1 MNVKPLGERLL
12 ILIKTS
18 EEKTAGGIV
27 IPQTAQEKTQEGTV
41 VAVGNSSNI
50 TVKVGDRVLYD
61 KYAGTQLK
69 IDGKDHLIVKM
80 DDILAII
87 EWFLLKKKIKEAI

>member
-1 MNVKPLGERLL
+1 MNVKPLGDRLL
-12 ILIKTS
+12 ILIKTA

-41 VAVGNSSNI
+41 VAVGKSDNI

-69 IDGKDHLIVKM
+69 IDGKDHLILKM
-80 DDILAII
+80 DDVLAII
-87 EWFLLKKKIKEAI
+87 E

>member
-87 EWFLLKKKIKEAI
+87 E